1 MLLQDQGRTCCHR
14 LADRLLVAT
23 SKRQWKGNRSNQA
36 NAQEPKAE
44 GSVSMESVC
53 EYVWALVTEVG
64 DSALDT
70 IDLNRLVSNVM
81 IAVVTCVKPPHNM
94 IENCDLDV
102 HVASKYP

>member
-1 MLLQDQGRTCCHR
+1 MTYLY
-14 LADRLLVAT
+14 
-23 SKRQWKGNRSNQA
+23 S
-36 NAQEPKAE
+36 AQAE
-44 GSVSMESVC
+44 GSVSMEYVC

-102 HVASKYP
+102 HVASKYPWGKRILAKFCSPIDVATSLERLIFMC